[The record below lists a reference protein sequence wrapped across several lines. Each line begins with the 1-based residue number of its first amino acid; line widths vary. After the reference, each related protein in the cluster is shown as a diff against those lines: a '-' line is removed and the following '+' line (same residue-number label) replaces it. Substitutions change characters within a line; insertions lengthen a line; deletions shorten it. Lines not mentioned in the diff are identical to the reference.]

1 MTVATTVVLD
11 TTAFM
16 WLRMS
21 RMTQELGAMQQQT
34 TIDAY
39 EEPSL
44 EDLRAERV
52 QTHSFLASVRVSA
65 SSVRCLVVA
74 QLA

>member
-52 QTHSFLASVRVSA
+52 QTHSFLASVVLE
-65 SSVRCLVVA
+65 SVLH
-74 QLA
+74 L

>member
-1 MTVATTVVLD
+1 MTVAATVVLD

-52 QTHSFLASVRVSA
+52 QTHSFLASVVLE
-65 SSVRCLVVA
+65 SVLH
-74 QLA
+74 L

>member
-16 WLRMS
+16 WF

-52 QTHSFLASVRVSA
+52 QTHSFLASVVLE
-65 SSVRCLVVA
+65 SVLH
-74 QLA
+74 L

>member
-1 MTVATTVVLD
+1 VTVATTVVLD

-52 QTHSFLASVRVSA
+52 QTHSFLASVVLE
-65 SSVRCLVVA
+65 SVLH
-74 QLA
+74 L